1 MNSQDKIFSLF
12 QESFEQKNKELIKN
26 FLKLI
31 YESLE
36 EFSNRKIDM
45 YTFFQ
50 FSNIPLII
58 CQKLFIK
65 SFKNSKID
73 FLKESNFNY
82 LSCEEFSEGFYKLF
96 FGSNYEKIELI
107 SNLCSFDDENVY
119 LNDVKLLLLHFH
131 MRLFYDDSEKL
142 IINIIE
148 NFFKKRKKITKEN
161 FILKSKEKNFDLIF
175 IFLSFFEKFKFFN
188 EDHLKIFEIYNNKQ
202 LNSKKNSFKKKNQF

>member
-50 FSNIPLII
+50 ISNIPLII

-73 FLKESNFNY
+73 VLKE
-82 LSCEEFSEGFYKLF
+82 
-96 FGSNYEKIELI
+96 
-107 SNLCSFDDENVY
+107 
-119 LNDVKLLLLHFH
+119 
-131 MRLFYDDSEKL
+131 
-142 IINIIE
+142 
-148 NFFKKRKKITKEN
+148 
-161 FILKSKEKNFDLIF
+161 
-175 IFLSFFEKFKFFN
+175 
-188 EDHLKIFEIYNNKQ
+188 
-202 LNSKKNSFKKKNQF
+202 